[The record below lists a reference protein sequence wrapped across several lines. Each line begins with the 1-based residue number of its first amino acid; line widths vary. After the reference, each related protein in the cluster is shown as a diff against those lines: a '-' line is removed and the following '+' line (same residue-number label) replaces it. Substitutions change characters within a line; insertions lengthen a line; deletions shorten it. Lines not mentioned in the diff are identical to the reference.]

1 MAETA
6 AEAALRRSQER
17 VAEARALQEKTGLT
31 HGQLKKANREAKP
44 TVKEL
49 MDATGMSFNEAG
61 SLTGALYYNDARDW
75 QSIMAADDPALA
87 ARLATRQAIEAG
99 AFDRNAPHFR
109 QPGFS
114 GDTYRDVQMPAEGIM
129 GLAQVNRPTGSG
141 RENIQYHA
149 MTPGGRRLTQ
159 FTGYDPNLAYGDQLE
174 SVQAQLARFG
184 LDPATQA
191 AYEDSMSYLVE
202 GMDPSIY
209 AGMSFDPSYDPAD
222 SAQQS
227 RAALGEAAYL
237 EKQQLK
243 AGFPAAAPVAAPEFS
258 YMGTAL
264 PSTSTS
270 VQPSGVR
277 PVISSRPSTV
287 PNEGIMSALLAQY
300 MEMI

>member
-1 MAETA
+1 
-6 AEAALRRSQER
+6 
-17 VAEARALQEKTGLT
+17 
-31 HGQLKKANREAKP
+31 
-44 TVKEL
+44 
-49 MDATGMSFNEAG
+49 
-61 SLTGALYYNDARDW
+61 
-75 QSIMAADDPALA
+75 
-87 ARLATRQAIEAG
+87 LATRQAIEAG

-109 QPGFS
+109 QPGFDES
-114 GDTYRDVQMPAEGIM
+114 IYSDVQMPAEGIM

-243 AGFPAAAPVAAPEFS
+243 TGFPAAAPVAAPAFS

-264 PSTSTS
+264 PSTSTSTS

-277 PVISSRPSTV
+277 PVISSQPSTV